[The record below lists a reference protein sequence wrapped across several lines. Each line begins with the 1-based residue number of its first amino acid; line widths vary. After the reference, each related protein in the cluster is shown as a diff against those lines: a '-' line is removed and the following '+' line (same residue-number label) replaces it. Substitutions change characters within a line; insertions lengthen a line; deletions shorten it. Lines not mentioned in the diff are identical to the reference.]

1 MRAIE
6 TIILV
11 FVSENESLHTKLPLV
26 NWILKMTSKP
36 RVCAVSYLNTVPLVW
51 GMLHGDERNL
61 FDLSFGLPA
70 ECADRLSDGRAD
82 IGIVPAVELTRQKL
96 DIIPGAGIACR
107 GPVRSILL
115 ISKVPFER
123 IQILAGDSS
132 SRTSVALARIILQR
146 KYGAEPE
153 LIAHAPK
160 LNSMLQQAEA
170 ALIIGDPALAI
181 EPDALPY
188 ATLDLGAEWV
198 KMTGLPMVF
207 AVWAARASG
216 YDANPFLS
224 SLRFGLDHLE
234 QIVNQ
239 EASKRGFPPDLA
251 RRYLTEHIAFDLG
264 AREYEGLDLFLD
276 YARQL
281 PNPILSGRLTVS

>member
-1 MRAIE
+1 
-6 TIILV
+6 
-11 FVSENESLHTKLPLV
+11 
-26 NWILKMTSKP
+26 MTMKP

-51 GMLHGDERNL
+51 GMLHGEEREL
-61 FDLSFGLPA
+61 FDVSFGLPA

-115 ISKVPFER
+115 ISKVPFEQ
-123 IQILAGDSS
+123 IQVLAGDSS
-132 SRTSVALARIILQR
+132 SRTSVALARIVLQR

-153 LIAHAPK
+153 MIAHAPK
-160 LNSMLQQAEA
+160 LNLMLDQAEA

-181 EPDALPY
+181 DPGALPY

-207 AVWAARASG
+207 AVWAARMSG
-216 YDANPFLS
+216 HDPAPFLS

-234 QIVNQ
+234 EVIRD
-239 EASKRGFPPDLA
+239 EAPKRGFAADLA

-264 AREYEGLDLFLD
+264 AKEYQGLELFLD

-281 PNPILSGRLTVS
+281 PNPTLSRRLTVS